1 VVSGHLAD
9 LWKFAGLHDLLGHL
23 AAVVEHA
30 PQFRLD
36 EPASEKITQLAQ
48 GCKLVDFVTK
58 DGSPLAIVEE
68 KMPVIPVGEGPAHL
82 SVSEHPGGSI
92 FRVLGNP
99 EHGQGA
105 DPRPQDYPR
114 TRT

>member
-9 LWKFAGLHDLLGHL
+9 LWKFAGFDDLLGHL
-23 AAVVEHA
+23 VAVVEHS

-48 GCKLVDFVTK
+48 GWKIVELVTK

-82 SVSEHPGGSI
+82 SVGEHPDGFV
-92 FRVLGNP
+92 FRMLGNP
-99 EHGQGA
+99 EPEQGA
-105 DPRPQDYPR
+105 DSRPQDYPR
-114 TRT
+114 TRP